1 MHALKGEPYD
11 PADDGFV
18 FSTEELEAFMH
29 KEHIAQHASA
39 AIEYCLEEA
48 EYN

>member
-29 KEHIAQHASA
+29 KEAIAQRVSEANA
-39 AIEYCLEEA
+39 YCLEEA